1 MADIIESYS
10 ELIKEAFI
18 TPIRT
23 VTVIDDEYPTLLSLI
38 TVFSDKNATKLDLN
52 NVNINRL
59 KNIISMCH
67 STYRWSI
74 DVFDGQTPEFGRA
87 DPVPSHIRH
96 SDLIILD
103 YHLDGEGPED
113 EGERARNIIKSL
125 SKSNHY
131 NLALVHTKGSDGDI
145 KTVFTEILRDLICI
159 SPKHELLPSK
169 EITEKIEE
177 WIADNEDDIDYKWLQ
192 EDVGL
197 YYVLKIYLSPTPKRC
212 IDPRTPEHPFHNFS
226 EEIIRA
232 AASADVTPVDL
243 MKWRFAEI
251 LANNNVKFSEE
262 VDSSL
267 ECFWGEET
275 NYISTGR
282 VFISVIKKGI
292 DDPKK
297 ELIDSLIN
305 ALTKRN
311 ASSMHLLM
319 AKMRFELD
327 EKGIE
332 QAVKIIGNRYAQAGW
347 LYNLLKNADDDSA
360 HDKAIN
366 LHWEQ
371 LATASRQELRNFSK
385 RIIAAVKYT
394 YPGNEKQF
402 VKTFFRE
409 CINQQ
414 DLTLGHLNAFS
425 CSMPISNTHLMTGT
439 VLDIEGETWV
449 CITPACDLVPGQKIS
464 QWESRIGQS
473 YLVFKAVKLEA
484 ARLETANKNANR
496 NNYIYLNVGG
506 TLSAYEI
513 SNDNPSWDTF
523 YAADLG
529 CYDRNFSLTLFCAR
543 ECTELGEETP
553 LKMKKLTAYAIAE
566 LRYEYALNLLHK
578 FGSSQTRVG
587 LDFQCKNNMWA

>member
-1 MADIIESYS
+1 MTNIIESYS

-38 TVFSDKNATKLDLN
+38 TVSTGENAKKFDLDN
-52 NVNINRL
+52 ANTNRL
-59 KNIISMCH
+59 KKIISMCH

-74 DVFDGQTPEFGRA
+74 DVLDGQTPEFGRVA
-87 DPVPSHIRH
+87 PVPSHIRH

-113 EGERARNIIKSL
+113 EGVRARNIIQSL
-125 SKSNHY
+125 AKSNHY

-145 KTVFTEILRDLICI
+145 KTVFTEILKDLICI

-169 EITEKIEE
+169 EISEKIEA
-177 WIADNEDDIDYKWLQ
+177 WITDHEDEIDYKWLQ

-197 YYVLKIYLSPTPKRC
+197 YYVLKIYLSPTPERC
-212 IDPRTPEHPFHNFS
+212 INPRAPEHPLQNFAK
-226 EEIIRA
+226 EIIEVA
-232 AASADVTPVDL
+232 ANAGVTPVDL

-251 LANNNVKFSEE
+251 LKKNNIKFSED

-267 ECFWGEET
+267 DCFWCEET
-275 NYISTGR
+275 NYISTGKM
-282 VFISVIKKGI
+282 FISVIKKGTE
-292 DDPKK
+292 DPKK
-297 ELIDSLIN
+297 ELIGSLIN

-311 ASSMHLLM
+311 ASPMHLLM

-332 QAVKIIGNRYAQAGW
+332 QAAKIISNRYAQAGW

-371 LATASRQELRNFSK
+371 LATASRLELRNFSK
-385 RIIAAVKYT
+385 RIMAVAKKN

-409 CINQQ
+409 CMNQQ

-425 CSMPISNTHLMTGT
+425 CSMPISNSHLMTGT

-484 ARLETANKNANR
+484 TKLETANKNANR
-496 NNYIYLNVGG
+496 NDYIYLNTGE
-506 TLSAYEI
+506 TLSAYELG
-513 SNDNPSWDTF
+513 SDNPSWDTF

-529 CYDRNFSLTLFCAR
+529 RYGKEFSLTLFCAR
-543 ECTELGEETP
+543 ECTSPGEETP

-587 LDFQCKNNMWA
+587 LDFQSKNNMWT